1 MCLAMPGKIIEI
13 VDPEKRIGRVDVF
26 GSRRLVNL
34 GMLDEVAPGDWV
46 LINVGFAIEKID
58 EAQAAETR
66 SLLEEMSATFEEEL
80 TAAARVAEP

>member
-26 GSRRLVNL
+26 GSRRRVNL

-46 LINVGFAIEKID
+46 LINMGFAIEKID

-66 SLLEEMSATFEEEL
+66 SLLEEMSAAFEEEL
-80 TAAARVAEP
+80 AAAAGVAEP